1 MPHTTTAKAE
11 IMKRNEEQVPR
22 IETLKQGIIDLG
34 MQLVREAKEH
44 NTPPSQGEVERVKVL
59 LDLYALIRS

>member
-1 MPHTTTAKAE
+1 MPRTTTAKSE
-11 IMKRNEEQVPR
+11 IMKRNEEQVPG

-59 LDLYALIRS
+59 LDLYALIRA